1 MKVFFQFLGQIII
14 ICILLILVCIGF
26 ILSIMM
32 AGSGQTENIIMGIGT
47 MGITLLIVFLIGKTT
62 LRN

>member
-1 MKVFFQFLGQIII
+1 MKVLFQFLGQIII
-14 ICILLILVCIGF
+14 ICLLLILIYIGF

-32 AGSGQTENIIMGIGT
+32 AGSGQTENIIMGFGV
-47 MGITLLIVFLIGKTT
+47 MGVTLLIVFAIGKAT